1 MKLVT
6 YNADAS
12 QRSEIEVEAYPTF
25 TDRSGLQAVKEV
37 ITALQAN
44 LRQGNA
50 STKTRAMVAG
60 GSKKPYRQKGTG
72 NARRGSSRSPI
83 MVGGGVVFGPQPR
96 SYRKKI
102 NRKVKNLALRRLLF
116 DRAQS
121 GEVSVIEKV
130 DPAEPKTKAIAKV
143 LETVSPKGSILLIS
157 DAYSD
162 NAILA
167 LRNLE
172 RVYLQEAGKL
182 NALDLAQFSHIL
194 FTDAALQVVLQRAT
208 GE

>member
-12 QRSEIEVEAYPTF
+12 QRSETEYEAFPVF
-25 TDRSGLQAVKEV
+25 SDRSGLQAVKEV
-37 ITALQAN
+37 ITAYQAN

-102 NRKVKNLALRRLLF
+102 NRKVKLLALRRILF
-116 DRAQS
+116 DRANS
-121 GEVSVIEKV
+121 GDLAVIEKV
-130 DPAEPKTKAIAKV
+130 DPEAPKTGPMAKV
-143 LETVSPKGSILLIS
+143 FETIAPTGSILLIA
-157 DAYSD
+157 DNYSD

-167 LRNLE
+167 LRNIQRLH
-172 RVYLQEAGKL
+172 LQEAGKV
-182 NALDLAQFSHIL
+182 NALDLAQFKHIL
-194 FTDAALQVVLQRAT
+194 FTDSALQFVLQRAN